1 MGMCRVGSDR
11 PCRVAE
17 LGSRLVSSP
26 SPCSG
31 GSEVGAFWEHRR
43 LSIVIPCRDREA
55 LQGGGCLVQIA
66 FCGEVSSTKD
76 REIL

>member
-1 MGMCRVGSDR
+1 MGMCGVGSDR

-31 GSEVGAFWEHRR
+31 GSEVGALWEHRR
-43 LSIVIPCRDREA
+43 LSIVIPCRDRRA
-55 LQGGGCLVQIA
+55 LRGGCLVQIA
-66 FCGEVSSTKD
+66 FCGEASSTHD
-76 REIL
+76 REML